1 MDKRVIKVH
10 LGQQKNYTLDIELFD
25 NRVAN
30 TIWKMIHTATDI
42 DFVSRTEFYEFG
54 KTKEEVEQD
63 LNTAIN
69 HLKRLKPDSFTHD
82 FDLNRLHE
90 NFPDLIHTE
99 TNPEVKHWLTMF
111 NYHLHHLEGKTSG
124 GRRRFLFCSNI
135 QSEDLREEDYD
146 LFTPSKETNTVYMNY
161 PHVGKN
167 ILELVNDN
175 DVEVPKEHIIPT
187 SIIKADLLFH
197 LDENRWLGKEPQ
209 LIDYTNN
216 WIKQIEHKLPYP
228 IGDKRLAL
236 GHIPIGKILEPDIN
250 RITKHQ
256 YIYDIETL

>member
-1 MDKRVIKVH
+1 
-10 LGQQKNYTLDIELFD
+10 
-25 NRVAN
+25 
-30 TIWKMIHTATDI
+30 
-42 DFVSRTEFYEFG
+42 
-54 KTKEEVEQD
+54 
-63 LNTAIN
+63 
-69 HLKRLKPDSFTHD
+69 
-82 FDLNRLHE
+82 
-90 NFPDLIHTE
+90 
-99 TNPEVKHWLTMF
+99 
-111 NYHLHHLEGKTSG
+111 
-124 GRRRFLFCSNI
+124 
-135 QSEDLREEDYD
+135 
-146 LFTPSKETNTVYMNY
+146 MNY

-216 WIKQIEHKLPYP
+216 WLKQIEHKLPYP